1 MSKTGRD
8 PRETATPKEV
18 AAALQDM
25 SRADRVRLEHF
36 ARLRAAGLQGLDWED
51 LLHEAIDRALSGARR
66 WPRSVSLVAFLCGT
80 IRSISGDLW
89 REGKFKSE
97 IPISG
102 AVGHNTGLEV
112 DPPDE
117 NPSPEREVIARRV
130 LESIF
135 RLFKN
140 DKDVLAVLQGLGDGS
155 NPEEIQRAN
164 GITPKRYASA
174 QKRIR
179 RRMSAAMEERVE
191 RY

>member
-8 PRETATPKEV
+8 PRDTATPKQV
-18 AAALQDM
+18 AAALQEM
-25 SRADRVRLEHF
+25 SRADRLRLEHF

-51 LLHEAIDRALSGARR
+51 LLHEAIDRALSGARK
-66 WPRSVSLVAFLCGT
+66 WPRSVPLVAFMCGT
-80 IRSISGDLW
+80 IRSISGDVW

-97 IPISG
+97 ISISG
-102 AVGHNTGLEV
+102 VVSDNTELNV

-117 NPSPEREVIARRV
+117 NPGPEREVMARRM

-179 RRMSAAMEERVE
+179 RRMSAAIGEWKS
-191 RY
+191 

>member
-8 PRETATPKEV
+8 SRETATPKQV

-51 LLHEAIDRALSGARR
+51 LLHEAIDRALTGARK
-66 WPRSVSLVAFLCGT
+66 WPLSVPLVAFMCGT

-89 REGKFKSE
+89 REGRFKSE
-97 IPISG
+97 IPILGSVSG
-102 AVGHNTGLEV
+102 NKELEV

-117 NPSPEREVIARRV
+117 NPGPEREVMARRM
-130 LESIF
+130 LESIL

-140 DKDVLAVLQGLGDGS
+140 DKDALAVLQGLGDGS
-155 NPEEIQRAN
+155 NPEEIQTTN

-179 RRMSAAMEERVE
+179 RRMSAAIEEWKT
-191 RY
+191 